1 MRHRHPL
8 GSRWRGVAVVIA
20 LTLVVIAA
28 GVLAWT
34 AVEAD
39 RAQRATAA
47 GTVQDYADF
56 AAFLIAGKVD
66 TRLRQALFYAFYRE
80 DLAWRDGERTIDPRL
95 LAEDPQESARCA
107 PEYPAGPWALRIDGE
122 GGVVASHGDPPLA
135 LRGWVADTLRALASG
150 LDRDADRTGHL
161 VWPGALGGRLVAY
174 RIRGGE
180 DDGTAVVSYALGSCA
195 RDRDGDVVAAALAE
209 GGVLPPTLVGTIPAD
224 SLVRARLATT
234 GPETGSGVD
243 QAEAAES
250 EADPAPSG
258 PVAGLATG
266 TEAGPRGGVPIVVE
280 LRAGVPSTLLRGRGS
295 VYSRAPLAIG
305 LLAATLA
312 LLATAALLV
321 FRTARL
327 VRLRERFV
335 ADVSHELRTPL
346 QQVVLFA
353 QLLRIGQARTEDERG
368 QFLAIIEREAVRL
381 IALVDR
387 ILAFS
392 RPAADRSDE
401 GPADLADV
409 IRDVATSFRPLLAER
424 GQRFVL
430 EVPPSAPVAAPVGA
444 VHQIVTNLVD
454 NAAKYGP
461 AGSDIALRVSG
472 AGTTLEVVDAGPGIP
487 FEERDHVWRAFYRL
501 SREEGAARAGSG
513 LGLAVVRE
521 AAGRYDAVAEIDDA
535 PGGGTVF
542 RVRFRPAEA
551 S

>member
-1 MRHRHPL
+1 MRHYHPV
-8 GSRWRGVAVVIA
+8 GSRWRGVAVVIVLA
-20 LTLVVIAA
+20 LVVVAA

-34 AVEAD
+34 AVAAD

-47 GTVQDYADF
+47 GTVRDYADF

-80 DLAWRDGERTIDPRL
+80 DLAWRDGKRTIEPRY

-107 PEYPAGPWALRIDGE
+107 KEYPAGPWALRTDGD
-122 GGVVASHGDPPLA
+122 GGVVASHGDPPMA
-135 LRGWVADTLRALASG
+135 LRGWVADTLRAIARG
-150 LDRDADRTGHL
+150 LDSNVDRTGHL
-161 VWPGALGGRLVAY
+161 VPPGASGGRLVAY
-174 RIRGGE
+174 RIRSGAS
-180 DDGTAVVSYALGSCA
+180 DGRAVVAYALGSCA
-195 RDRDGDVVAAALAE
+195 RDRDGDVVPAALAE
-209 GGVLPPTLVGTIPAD
+209 GGVLPPTLVGKIPAD

-234 GPETGSGVD
+234 GPGTGWGID
-243 QAEAAES
+243 QAETS
-250 EADPAPSG
+250 GPEADPAPLG
-258 PVAGLATG
+258 VVVGLATDS
-266 TEAGPRGGVPIVVE
+266 EAGPRGGIPIVAE
-280 LRAGVPSTLLRGRGS
+280 LRAGVPNTLLRGREWS
-295 VYSRAPLAIG
+295 FSRAPLAVG

-312 LLATAALLV
+312 LLGTAALLLL
-321 FRTARL
+321 RTVRL

-353 QLLRIGQARTEDERG
+353 QLLRIGQARTVDERG
-368 QFLAIIEREAVRL
+368 QFLAIIEREALRL

-392 RPAADRSDE
+392 HPGAERSDE

-424 GQRFVL
+424 GQRLVL
-430 EVPPSAPVAAPVGA
+430 EVPQSAPVAAPVGA

-461 AGSDIALRVSG
+461 AGSDIALRVRG

-487 FEERDHVWRAFYRL
+487 SEERDHVWKAFYRL

-521 AAGRYDAVAEIDDA
+521 AADRYDAITEIDDA
-535 PGGGTVF
+535 PGGGTLF

-551 S
+551 P